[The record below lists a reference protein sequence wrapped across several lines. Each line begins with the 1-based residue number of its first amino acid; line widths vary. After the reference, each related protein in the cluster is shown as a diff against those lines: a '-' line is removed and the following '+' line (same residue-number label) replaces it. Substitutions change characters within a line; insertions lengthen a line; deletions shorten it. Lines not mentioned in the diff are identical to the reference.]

1 MSVDMTAVPDALP
14 VLSRGKHRS
23 PKKGACFM
31 ELASYLAGE
40 RWSDHPGCTHPLLAT
55 MARLVNDFSSD
66 SARPRLA
73 QLIPSVI
80 GLTSDDLRVDATIA
94 LRAAR
99 TALPVASAERQR
111 VLAVAILTSER
122 ILAEMDGRPLDEL
135 SEESRRALDEVPHAA
150 RWAGRFTRGMRISP
164 KGFRRHAGPSA
175 VRCAVQGIA
184 RACIPDPDAMMY
196 DLLSRTID
204 DCTTQ
209 LRGRPSESEVDPA
222 RWVEVCEL
230 TR

>member
-1 MSVDMTAVPDALP
+1 MSVDTTAVPDSIP
-14 VLSRGKHRS
+14 ILSRGKHRN

-40 RWSDHPGCTHPLLAT
+40 RWSDHPNCTHPLLAT
-55 MARLVNDFSSD
+55 MARLVNDFTSD
-66 SARPRLA
+66 EARPRLA

-80 GLTSDDLRVDATIA
+80 GLTGDDLRIDAMIS

-122 ILAEMDGRPLDEL
+122 ILADLDGRAQDDL
-135 SEESRRALDEVPHAA
+135 SEESRRALEEVPDAT
-150 RWAGRFTRGMRISP
+150 RWAYRFTNGMRISI
-164 KGFRRHAGPSA
+164 KGFRRHAAPSS

-184 RACIPDPDAMMY
+184 RACISDPDTMMY
-196 DLLSRTID
+196 ELLASTID
-204 DCTTQ
+204 DCTQQ
-209 LRGRPSESEVDPA
+209 LRGRPAQVDPA
-222 RWVEVCEL
+222 RWAEACEL

>member
-14 VLSRGKHRS
+14 VLSRGKHRN

-40 RWSDHPGCTHPLLAT
+40 RWSDHPNCTHPLLAT

-66 SARPRLA
+66 DARPRLA

-80 GLTSDDLRVDATIA
+80 GLTGGDLRVDATIA

-122 ILAEMDGRPLDEL
+122 ILADLDGRSADEL
-135 SEESRRALDEVPHAA
+135 SEASRQALDEVPDAA
-150 RWAGRFTRGMRISP
+150 KWAHRFTRGMRIST
-164 KGFRRHAGPSA
+164 KGFRRHASPSA

-184 RACIPDPDAMMY
+184 RACISDPDRMMY
-196 DLLSRTID
+196 ELLASTID
-204 DCTTQ
+204 DCTKQ
-209 LRGRPSESEVDPA
+209 LRGRPSDVDPA
-222 RWVEVCEL
+222 RWVEACEL